1 MEPIISPWIIYAV
14 YLTNKINTVAVMFS
28 LILGTCM
35 ITALAMY
42 FSGDP
47 EDSDTAKKFIKKAWI
62 PLAVCL
68 AVLVIVPDNQT
79 MMSMIVVQ
87 YITPDNINV
96 VQGNIVDFVGQIMQA
111 VKENVK

>member
-1 MEPIISPWIIYAV
+1 MEPIISPWIIYAAS
-14 YLTNKINTVAVMFS
+14 LARKINIIAGILS

-35 ITALAMY
+35 FVALAMY
-42 FSGDP
+42 SAD
-47 EDSDTAKKFIKKAWI
+47 DSDAVEKFIKKAWI

-68 AVLVIVPDNQT
+68 AVLAIVPDNQT